1 MNLVVRTA
9 GDPMSFA
16 TPVRRAVAAVDAD
29 QPVHNLRP
37 MRDFVAQSSATRRF
51 NMQLL
56 ATFAALALTLAMVGL
71 HGVMTFLVT
80 QRTREIGVRLALGAR
95 PADVRRMILREG
107 GWRVLAGCAAGVA
120 GALALARLIQGHLF
134 GVAATDP
141 LTLAV
146 VSLLLVGV
154 AGAACWQAAN
164 RASRV
169 NPMEALRGD

>member
-1 MNLVVRTA
+1 
-9 GDPMSFA
+9 
-16 TPVRRAVAAVDAD
+16 
-29 QPVHNLRP
+29 
-37 MRDFVAQSSATRRF
+37 
-51 NMQLL
+51 
-56 ATFAALALTLAMVGL
+56 
-71 HGVMTFLVT
+71 MTFLVT

-134 GVAATDP
+134 GVTATDP
-141 LTLAV
+141 LTLAA